1 MIFYSASSTKNETFE
16 QIKNLTERG
25 DIMEAT
31 MLSTQLV
38 DQEAGLPPPIS
49 PLYTPTHKTN
59 LEDTMKDDAPLPLHN
74 RFDLTKVYF

>member
-1 MIFYSASSTKNETFE
+1 
-16 QIKNLTERG
+16 
-25 DIMEAT
+25 MEAT